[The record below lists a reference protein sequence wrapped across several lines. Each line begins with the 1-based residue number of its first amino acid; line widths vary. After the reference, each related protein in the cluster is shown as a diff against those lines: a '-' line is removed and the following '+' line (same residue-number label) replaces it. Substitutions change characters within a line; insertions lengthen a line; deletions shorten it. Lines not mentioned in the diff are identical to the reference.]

1 MVTAFATSCFY
12 FFEGPFFFFFSLT
25 NLLSNSNKGPRTNI
39 ARMAPPKQQKM
50 PSMKELQDLLAALDA
65 EGGLAIGGGDG
76 KYLIDTF
83 TMSMLRGKE
92 VSGAGHKKSASRR
105 RELRGC

>member
-1 MVTAFATSCFY
+1 MFS
-12 FFEGPFFFFFSLT
+12 FFEGPYSFFF
-25 NLLSNSNKGPRTNI
+25 LSHQPTLELEKKSPKTDL

-76 KYLIDTF
+76 KYLIDAF
-83 TMSMLRGKE
+83 TMSLLGGWE
-92 VSGAGHKKSASRR
+92 ESSAGHKRSARGR